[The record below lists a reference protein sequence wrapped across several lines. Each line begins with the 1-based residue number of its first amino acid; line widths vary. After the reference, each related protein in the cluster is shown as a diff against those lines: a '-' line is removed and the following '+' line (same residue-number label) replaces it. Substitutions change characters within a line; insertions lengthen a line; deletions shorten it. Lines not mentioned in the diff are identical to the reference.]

1 MFLPLCTTRT
11 LAALQAEKATN
22 VTVDTVWNNRSRS
35 IRIPVRIVSEEG
47 KTNAKAL
54 LDSGAEGIYIN
65 ANYVK
70 KHQFP
75 LQDLRTLIYPRNVD
89 GTPNKNGAICH
100 TATLRMEMGDNH
112 RERIMFLVTDTG
124 NHDILLG
131 TDWLKA
137 HNPNIDWA
145 KNIIHMDRCPPL
157 CQPRHTPGPTIAY
170 LLPTCKWETQIDND
184 TDVAINSIDVSQH
197 VMAHMERQMPE
208 IARTMVSTA
217 LAMRKQTL
225 PSEIPPEFAQYH
237 RVFSDEQ
244 AQRLPKNQP
253 WDHKIEL
260 IPGKEM
266 GKTSIYQLTPPEL
279 QALKEY
285 LEDGEKRGT
294 LQRSKAPNACS
305 FFFIDKKDGK
315 LCPVVDYCPL
325 NEITKKNA
333 APIPLIPELV
343 DKLLGARFF
352 TKLDIQWGYN
362 NMRIHPDDI
371 EKTAFKTLLGLF
383 ESLVMT
389 FRLCNAPATFQTFMD
404 TQFANI
410 IATRHVVIYLDD
422 ILIFAETLWELT

>member
-1 MFLPLCTTRT
+1 MFLPSCTTRT

-22 VTVDTVWNNRSRS
+22 VTVDTARNNRSHF

-54 LDSGAEGIYIN
+54 LDSSTEGIYIN

-75 LQDLRTLIYPRNVD
+75 LQKLGTPIYPRNVD

-100 TATLRMEMGDNH
+100 TTILQMEMGDNH
-112 RERIMFLVTDTG
+112 RERIMFLVIDTG

-131 TDWLKA
+131 MDWLKV

-145 KNIIHMDRCPPL
+145 KNVIHMDRCPPL

-170 LLPTCKWETQIDND
+170 LLPTCEWETQINND
-184 TDVAINSIDVSQH
+184 TGVTINSINVLQH

-208 IARTMVSTA
+208 IARTTVSTA
-217 LAMRKQTL
+217 LAMRKQML

-253 WDHKIEL
+253 WDHRIEL

-266 GKTSIYQLTPPEL
+266 GKTLIYRLTPPEL

-285 LEDGEKRGT
+285 LEDGEKQGT
-294 LQRSKAPNACS
+294 LRRSKAPNACS
-305 FFFIDKKDGK
+305 LSPPAPGNSWTDWSHAWGGEMRLKKALEK
-315 LCPVVDYCPL
+315 LNLGCPHDS
-325 NEITKKNA
+325 
-333 APIPLIPELV
+333 
-343 DKLLGARFF
+343 
-352 TKLDIQWGYN
+352 
-362 NMRIHPDDI
+362 DD
-371 EKTAFKTLLGLF
+371 
-383 ESLVMT
+383 
-389 FRLCNAPATFQTFMD
+389 
-404 TQFANI
+404 
-410 IATRHVVIYLDD
+410 
-422 ILIFAETLWELT
+422 